1 VKSKSE
7 VVATLEC
14 CAMITLIGGNR
25 CSYTIKI
32 ISRFRSSAKVAIMQT
47 LRCQGTCVHRVGIN
61 AKCAFTAR
69 RSTVSVRHTL
79 RDLRVRAE
87 EETVGGEIEVR
98 LC

>member
-1 VKSKSE
+1 
-7 VVATLEC
+7 
-14 CAMITLIGGNR
+14 
-25 CSYTIKI
+25 
-32 ISRFRSSAKVAIMQT
+32 MQT